1 VGANTQK
8 EGGMSEREY
17 DAIVIGGG
25 PGGSTASTFL
35 ARKGHRVLVLEK
47 DRFPRFHVGESL
59 IPRVNDLIAELG
71 LDGTLEKAGFLPKV
85 GGSLI
90 SPGGNCVQFS
100 LSSVADQLR
109 KPYSFE
115 VLRST
120 FDKLLL
126 DHSRD
131 NGVDV
136 REGCR
141 MDNVIMDRERVVG
154 VTYRAPD
161 GQTRTV
167 YAPMH
172 VDASGRHTML
182 ARKFRMKQRIPG
194 LQTSSLFTHYQ
205 GVKRDPGPEEGNLL
219 IALVPHG
226 WLWIIPMA
234 DGITSVGAV
243 VDARVVKTGRVPYG
257 ELLSSLIA
265 QSPFVADRMARARR
279 ISPVQ
284 VFPDLAYRCER
295 FAGDNFIL
303 IGDAAVFTDPIYSA
317 GVFLAMKTGQVAAD
331 LIHEGL
337 RANDLSA
344 ARFQPYQETLD
355 RVLDVVLGQI
365 FGWYRFTARPSRV
378 EKLIPLMV
386 RFASLRKNFTLLF
399 SGMYDRI
406 EPGRP
411 AISQL
416 LRKPLVQG
424 GARQGH

>member
-1 VGANTQK
+1 MGK
-8 EGGMSEREY
+8 EEF
-17 DAIVIGGG
+17 DVIVIGGG
-25 PGGSTASTFL
+25 PGGATVSTFL
-35 ARKGHRVLVLEK
+35 ARNGRRVLVLEK
-47 DRFPRFHVGESL
+47 DRFPRFHIGESL
-59 IPRVNDLIAELG
+59 IPGVNDLIAELG
-71 LDGTLEKAGFLPKV
+71 LDGALEKAGFLQKA
-85 GGSLI
+85 GGSLT
-90 SPGGNCVQFS
+90 SPGGNCVKFS

-126 DHSRD
+126 DHSRG

-141 MDNVIMDRERVVG
+141 MNDVIMDRERVVG

-161 GQTRTV
+161 GQTRQV
-167 YAPMH
+167 YAPML

-194 LQTSSLFTHYQ
+194 LQTSSLFAHYQ

-219 IALVPHG
+219 IALFPHG
-226 WLWIIPMA
+226 WFWIIPMA
-234 DGITSVGAV
+234 DEITSVGAV
-243 VDARVVKTGRVPYG
+243 VDAPVMKTSRVPYG

-265 QSPFVADRMARARR
+265 QCPFVADRMVAARR

-284 VFPDLAYRCER
+284 VFPDLAYRSER

-303 IGDAAVFTDPIYSA
+303 IGDAAVFSDPIYSA
-317 GVFLAMKTGQVAAD
+317 GVFLAMKTGKVAAD
-331 LIHEGL
+331 LIHEGF

-344 ARFQPYQETLD
+344 ARFQPYQEALD
-355 RVLDVVLGQI
+355 RVLEVVLGQI
-365 FGWYRFTARPSRV
+365 FGWYRLTAIPSRV

-386 RFASLRKNFTLLF
+386 RFTSLRKNFTLLF

-406 EPGRP
+406 EPGSP
-411 AISQL
+411 AIGQL
-416 LRKPLVQG
+416 LRKPLVKEA
-424 GARQGH
+424 ARPSR